1 MKVQVDVDAIDLWL
15 CAIRNTPSGGGSAS
29 ADVFDLLPIA
39 VHQLGE
45 NFDLL
50 GKVLHLIE
58 SYMLLDIDRVLQVMR
73 LSSHLRIS
81 LTLWLEKTQGLELH
95 KAFNLVFEGTSGV
108 NVKHL
113 LETVNLMTQLASLST
128 GNASALCAEAM
139 HVSGFFGKI
148 LAGLIDGNKNM
159 TLALVEVNQV
169 FARIILATPDIF
181 VQLVAAAAPVV
192 GKTEEWLL
200 TGFLDQWWNLVRD
213 LNAYQSGYGQSNRW

>member
-95 KAFNLVFEGTSGV
+95 KAFNLEIGR
-108 NVKHL
+108 
-113 LETVNLMTQLASLST
+113 A
-128 GNASALCAEAM
+128 
-139 HVSGFFGKI
+139 HV
-148 LAGLIDGNKNM
+148 
-159 TLALVEVNQV
+159 
-169 FARIILATPDIF
+169 
-181 VQLVAAAAPVV
+181 
-192 GKTEEWLL
+192 
-200 TGFLDQWWNLVRD
+200 
-213 LNAYQSGYGQSNRW
+213 